1 VRLRNRALS
10 LAALLVLTGGLVA
23 CGTGE
28 REPTTRAASQPVDRG
43 NCKPVGTL
51 QGEALKLCFKP
62 NANDHGRF
70 VLASG
75 TTARELAVSPPGP
88 TPTGT
93 GAGKV
98 GHWAWAAVS
107 PDKKTLLAQWSAEC
121 EVPLAFLVDLADGAP
136 APVTGESDWA
146 ESPESVALGW
156 TTDGR
161 AIAFLPH
168 GPACGSGVERPG
180 IYLYRAPGSGK
191 LLLEAE
197 RSLIRAST
205 KPRDVGTIRA
215 LRP

>member
-1 VRLRNRALS
+1 M
-10 LAALLVLTGGLVA
+10 LTGGVVA
-23 CGTGE
+23 CGTTE
-28 REPTTRAASQPVDRG
+28 REATTRAASQNIDRG
-43 NCKPVGTL
+43 DCQRVGTFH
-51 QGEALKLCFKP
+51 GEALRLCFQP

-88 TPTGT
+88 TPTAT
-93 GAGKV
+93 DAGKV

-107 PDKKTLLAQWSAEC
+107 PDEKTLLAQWSAEC
-121 EVPLAFLVDLADGAP
+121 EVPLAFLVDLADGVP

-146 ESPESVALGW
+146 ESPESLALGW

-168 GPACGSGVERPG
+168 GPACGTGVERPG
-180 IYLYRAPGSGK
+180 IYLYRAPGRGK
-191 LLLEAE
+191 LLLETE

-205 KPRDVGTIRA
+205 KPRDVGAIRA